1 MEIDVGYKYPTYDG
15 FFNNISLG
23 FGTSSPAYGFIA
35 TAAQSADVSSDW
47 RQLRWCSQNVRVNH
61 PPR

>member
-23 FGTSSPAYGFIA
+23 FGTSSPAYGFI
-35 TAAQSADVSSDW
+35 T
-47 RQLRWCSQNVRVNH
+47 LLHNLLM
-61 PPR
+61 